1 MNVDDVLAVDTSVVY
16 FVVKEAL
23 HFEMSPYADDAW
35 VTDSQSMRVKLRAA
49 VAAPLPEKSLR
60 KVTLGN
66 PLTVTA
72 TGDEMEATATTAAVT
87 RGSAPTRSNAVP
99 LPVGGSVTYDWGDGT
114 PSTTI
119 PVEDA
124 VDVHLYDRPGTYRVV
139 STVTDSSG
147 KFYGSGS
154 TTFKADH
161 GALVVTSVTPDNGPA
176 AGGTAVVLAGEGFT
190 GLGKVRFEPNE
201 AVFTVVSDSQVDAT
215 TPPGTGTVD
224 ILVWRQTDG
233 KKLLLYDSYTY
244 GVMRPLP
251 SCSRSCPRRPASWP
265 PSPSTS
271 TGRLYDRLPALV
283 DGSEAH
289 YVHQRS
295 HAHGSVP
302 GRRLRHHVQLR
313 CRAAPPGRCP
323 MSRPSQVTESSPR
336 HRGTVGGRLRRAGRC
351 PRPPVA
357 GAVMARPEF
366 KVRSVTIATRPV
378 IGGEGGPKD
387 PCPARESHPP
397 STSRLPRP
405 CVT

>member
-1 MNVDDVLAVDTSVVY
+1 M
-16 FVVKEAL
+16 
-23 HFEMSPYADDAW
+23 
-35 VTDSQSMRVKLRAA
+35 
-49 VAAPLPEKSLR
+49 
-60 KVTLGN
+60 
-66 PLTVTA
+66 
-72 TGDEMEATATTAAVT
+72 
-87 RGSAPTRSNAVP
+87 P

-233 KKLLLYDSYTY
+233 ENYRLDDGYTY
-244 GVMRPLP
+244 GVTA
-251 SCSRSCPRRPASWP
+251 PAPVLFSLMP
-265 PSPSTS
+265 DTS
-271 TGRLYDRLPALV
+271 GIVATVTVYLNGENFTVDSLALV
-283 DGSEAH
+283 DG
-289 YVHQRS
+289 
-295 HAHGSVP
+295 
-302 GRRLRHHVQLR
+302 
-313 CRAAPPGRCP
+313 
-323 MSRPSQVTESSPR
+323 
-336 HRGTVGGRLRRAGRC
+336 
-351 PRPPVA
+351 
-357 GAVMARPEF
+357 
-366 KVRSVTIATRPV
+366 
-378 IGGEGGPKD
+378 
-387 PCPARESHPP
+387 
-397 STSRLPRP
+397 LPRP
-405 CVT
+405 TMFISAATLTVEYQAADFATTVQFSVRNPDGQVSNELPFEVTQSSRAP